1 MRAVTIVG
9 PGRVEVIAV
18 DDPNPGPDDV
28 VVSVAACG
36 ICGTDVHI
44 LKGDYGRLPIV
55 PGHEF
60 AGEVVEVGSNVRQV
74 CIGDQ
79 VAADPNI
86 PCRTCYECRRGR
98 LNLCE
103 SLNAIGVTVPGA
115 AAEFVRVPAGNCV
128 LLPDGTKAADAA
140 LIEPL
145 SCAVRAFD
153 VIRAKLADRVLI
165 YGAGTMGLMNLQLA
179 KRSGAAT
186 VSVVDTN
193 PDQLAAARQLGCSA
207 AVTDSGELDSPH
219 GWDVVIDCTGVASA
233 IEDGLARVAK
243 GGTFLQ
249 FGVTASNA
257 SVRVQPYRIYHEE
270 ITIMGSMAVLNSFDR
285 AAALFVGGILDPE
298 VFVSERISLNEYSSA
313 IERMRSRSVRKIL
326 VSPQKP
332 AVTQRYELFPP
343 VVGTA

>member
-1 MRAVTIVG
+1 MRAVIIAE
-9 PGRVEVIAV
+9 PGRVEVASV
-18 DDPNPGPDDV
+18 DDPSPGPDEV

-36 ICGTDVHI
+36 ICGTDIHI
-44 LKGDYGRLPIV
+44 LEGDYGHLPIV

-60 AGEVVEVGSNVRQV
+60 AGQVVEVGSDVRKV
-74 CIGDQ
+74 HVGDQ
-79 VAADPNI
+79 VATDPNI

-103 SLNAIGVTVPGA
+103 NLKAIGVTVPGA
-115 AAEFVRVPAGNCV
+115 AAEFVCVPAGNCV
-128 LLPDGTKAADAA
+128 LLPEGTKAADAA

-165 YGAGTMGLMNLQLA
+165 FGAGTMGLMNLQLA

-193 PDQLAAARQLGCSA
+193 PDQLQAALQLGCSA
-207 AVTDSGELDSPH
+207 AVTDPDELDSPH
-219 GWDVVIDCTGVASA
+219 GWDVVIDCTGVVSA
-233 IEDGLARVAK
+233 IEDGLARVAR

-249 FGVTASNA
+249 FGVTASDA
-257 SVRVQPYRIYHEE
+257 VVRMRPYRIYHEE

-285 AAALFVGGILDPE
+285 AADLFYGGILDPDI
-298 VFVSERISLNEYSSA
+298 FVSDRVSLDDYASA
-313 IERMRSRSVRKIL
+313 IQRLRSGSVRKIL
-326 VSPQKP
+326 VSP
-332 AVTQRYELFPP
+332 
-343 VVGTA
+343 